1 MNQVREHVCDI
12 PPNMVDVLL
21 TGLISALFPKSVW
34 AEGSLVY
41 QEHTTNNATTLGD
54 LVSGGGISG
63 WGRLPALVGRAKDE
77 GLGACANIPHK
88 EFS

>member
-1 MNQVREHVCDI
+1 M
-12 PPNMVDVLL
+12 
-21 TGLISALFPKSVW
+21 
-34 AEGSLVY
+34 Y
-41 QEHTTNNATTLGD
+41 QEHTTNNGTTLGD

>member
-1 MNQVREHVCDI
+1 MNQVREQVCDV
-12 PPNMVDVLL
+12 PPNTVDVQL

-34 AEGSLVY
+34 TEGSLVY
-41 QEHTTNNATTLGD
+41 QEHTTNSGTTLGD
-54 LVSGGGISG
+54 LVSGGDISG
-63 WGRLPALVGRAKDE
+63 WGRLSALVGRAEDE